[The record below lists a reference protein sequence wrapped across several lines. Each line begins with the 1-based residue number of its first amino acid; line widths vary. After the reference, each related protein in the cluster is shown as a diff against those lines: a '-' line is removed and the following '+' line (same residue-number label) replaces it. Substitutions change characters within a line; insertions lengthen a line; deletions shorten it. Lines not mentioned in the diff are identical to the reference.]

1 MSEDTVLTDEV
12 KSYIGREF
20 GPRVWEVEKGAMRK
34 IAEAIGDTNP
44 LWQDEEYAKKT
55 DYGSIIAPP
64 TFLASLRVPET
75 EVEMFKMKTPL
86 KGFLNAS
93 NELEFFRPI
102 KPGDVISVT
111 DKCVDIVEREGKRG
125 KMLVITTERTF
136 RDQNGEVVA
145 LGRQTGIR
153 R

>member
-1 MSEDTVLTDEV
+1 M
-12 KSYIGREF
+12 
-20 GPRVWEVEKGAMRK
+20 EKTR
-34 IAEAIGDTNP
+34 
-44 LWQDEEYAKKT
+44 L
-55 DYGSIIAPP
+55 S
-64 TFLASLRVPET
+64 
-75 EVEMFKMKTPL
+75 KTPL

-145 LGRQTGIR
+145 IGRQTGIR